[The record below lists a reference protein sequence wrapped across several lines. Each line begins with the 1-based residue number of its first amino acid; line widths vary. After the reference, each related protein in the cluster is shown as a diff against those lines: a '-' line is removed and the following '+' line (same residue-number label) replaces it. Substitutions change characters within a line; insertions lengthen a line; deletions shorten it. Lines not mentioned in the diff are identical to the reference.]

1 MLFLLPRQKPHM
13 ASNILEFFGYS
24 PRDASAEAQEAR
36 RSLRCPFLGQTCTKT
51 LSDGL
56 ISGMCTLKPK
66 TSGPVICCP
75 IRLYAGNYQILKD
88 VADQAF
94 GGGIELMTGSALA
107 GYRASNPG
115 KPAIAVFGKR
125 WGKELR
131 LPSRAKKVKGTG
143 GAYFVDWILAHVDPA
158 GKLLGFVAI
167 EVQSIDTTGNYREER
182 AAYLEHGSFAG
193 KSTAN
198 PNWENV
204 NKRILPQIIYKG
216 HVLRREPLCQ
226 KGLFFVCPTPVY
238 NKIAERLGGNLEEIH
253 QQPGSVTLMRYDV
266 GPEVPDGQIRAL
278 VFGGQTTTTVDQ
290 VALAFTAPKNLPPAK
305 VYEQAITAE
314 L

>member
-1 MLFLLPRQKPHM
+1 M
-13 ASNILEFFGYS
+13 ASNILELFGYS
-24 PRDASAEAQEAR
+24 PRDKSPAAQGAR
-36 RSLRCPFLGQTCTKT
+36 RELRCPFLGQTCTKT
-51 LSDGL
+51 LSDGTV
-56 ISGMCTLKPK
+56 SGMCTLKPM

-75 IRLYAGNYQILKD
+75 VRLYANHYQILKD
-88 VADQAF
+88 VAVQAF
-94 GGGIELMTGSALA
+94 GGGIELVA
-107 GYRASNPG
+107 GIDLKRYRAEHAG
-115 KPAIAVFGKR
+115 KSAIAVFGKR

-131 LPSRAKKVKGTG
+131 LPSRAKKVGGKV
-143 GAYFVDWILAHVDPA
+143 GAYFVDWILAHVDSQ
-158 GKLLGFVAI
+158 GKLLGFVAV

-182 AAYLEHGSFAG
+182 AAYLEHGVYAG
-193 KSTAN
+193 KSTAG

-226 KGLFFVCPTPVY
+226 KGLFFICPTPVY

-253 QQPGSVTLMRYDV
+253 QQAGSVTLMRYDV
-266 GPEVPDGQIRAL
+266 GPELPDGQIRAL
-278 VFGGQTTTTVDQ
+278 VSGGQSTTTVDQ